1 MFSFLD
7 TGAGPCSGDT
17 GGPLVDANGYVVG
30 LVSWGYGCAAPNYPG
45 VYARMTSVLDWV
57 NATISAGGETCYP

>member
-1 MFSFLD
+1 MLLSTDIDGRYTLI
-7 TGAGPCSGDT
+7 G
-17 GGPLVDANGYVVG
+17 V
-30 LVSWGYGCAAPNYPG
+30 VSWGYGCAAPNYPG